1 MEHIIQFGITID
13 DDAIKRNIEESAT
26 KIVVTELKNAVIAQ
40 IFDTTNTWSR
50 SRSLSA
56 TAQKIIKDAFL
67 EHQDEIIK
75 EATAQLVDS
84 MRRSKK
90 YKEALANALE
100 EVNE

>member
-26 KIVVTELKNAVIAQ
+26 KTVVTELKNAVIAQ
-40 IFDTTNTWSR
+40 IFDTNTW